1 MMAGSGGAATGGL
14 TGASTG
20 GVSGS
25 SLGGTGGHGAGSG
38 NSAGSSGATAGAGAA
53 VGSGGMTTG
62 TGGSSAGAG
71 GNSGGTAGAG
81 AAGGAA
87 AGTGGN
93 AGQGPP
99 SIDLFNGTDLS
110 GWQVYRETSAT
121 SAGTLLSA
129 ADASKIFKVE
139 GGAIR
144 VYGDAADQSTQ
155 ARYMMVTAAS
165 YSKYKLSWQYKWGT
179 KKFAPYTD
187 LVKYPRDAGVLFHI
201 HADKTQVWPSS
212 IEFQIKDGSTGDI
225 FALYA
230 RCTSLARNGGTT
242 FVDMAQGGTVK
253 LVDGSSGYVQHSR
266 SSNFEV
272 PDWNSLELD
281 VDAGTAVFVVNGH
294 VVNRVLSVMDRAG
307 KAVATGPIAFQAEH
321 AEAYYRNIR
330 IQVLP

>member
-1 MMAGSGGAATGGL
+1 
-14 TGASTG
+14 
-20 GVSGS
+20 
-25 SLGGTGGHGAGSG
+25 
-38 NSAGSSGATAGAGAA
+38 